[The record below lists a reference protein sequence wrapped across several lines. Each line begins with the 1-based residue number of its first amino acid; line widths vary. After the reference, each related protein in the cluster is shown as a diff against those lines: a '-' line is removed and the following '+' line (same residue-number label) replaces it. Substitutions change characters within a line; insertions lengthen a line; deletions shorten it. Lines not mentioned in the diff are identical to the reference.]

1 MEKVEPKNGANVK
14 IFYCKDDL
22 RVTTSY
28 IKSITF
34 SPKKLDFELDT
45 DFGIEHKMVES
56 PKPSEYYIIEDMKLA
71 DICEI
76 VNRMS
81 EGVLEPIF

>member
-1 MEKVEPKNGANVK
+1 MKKVEPESGANVK
-14 IFYCKDDL
+14 ICYCKDDL

-34 SPKKLDFELDT
+34 SPNELDFELDT
-45 DFGIEHKMVES
+45 NFGIEHKIVKS
-56 PKPSEYYIIEDMKLA
+56 PMPSEYYILEGMKLA
-71 DICEI
+71 DICEV

>member
-1 MEKVEPKNGANVK
+1 MKKAEPESGANVK
-14 IFYCKDDL
+14 ICYCKGDL
-22 RVTTSY
+22 RVKASY

-34 SPKKLDFELDT
+34 SPKELDFELDT
-45 DFGIEHKMVES
+45 NFGIEHEIVKNPM
-56 PKPSEYYIIEDMKLA
+56 PSEYYILEGMKLA
-71 DICEI
+71 DICEV

>member
-1 MEKVEPKNGANVK
+1 MEKVESKSGANVK
-14 IFYCKDDL
+14 IYYCKDDL

-45 DFGIEHKMVES
+45 NFGIEHKIVKS
-56 PKPSEYYIIEDMKLA
+56 PMPSEYYIIEDMKLA
-71 DICEI
+71 DICEV

-81 EGVLEPIF
+81 EGTLEPIF